1 MSGQNITLLGV
12 GGAGCRIL
20 RQVLRT
26 PGAEK
31 LRLLALDSDTGSLE
45 ESGLPPDNRITAGM
59 NLRSGRGCGGNE
71 MIGRSAVAVERQRL
85 AKIFEGTDVLLIVGG
100 LGGGLCTGG
109 LPVILGIARTMHIT
123 TMLMLSLPFAM
134 EGYGRRKQADDRICA
149 DLLPLADCL
158 IALPN
163 DLLFSTLPPE
173 TPLAQA
179 LELADTEMAR
189 TAMAL
194 SSILFAGNVFSTD
207 ISTFSAMLKP
217 NALCSLGV
225 GVAPANEENAVEKAI
240 EKMMLSP
247 LLGGPAEL
255 QRSDAVVFTVI
266 GGPAL
271 SLGDAKNALE
281 LANSQLDKSLERTV
295 LLGAGT
301 APGWEEFIQIT
312 ALTVRYTDK
321 AAVKPVSALPAA
333 AGTKPRTA
341 PRGSSIQRKVA
352 SASDSSFVQ
361 QTLEL
366 DTIDKG
372 IMENSTPDIFNGE
385 DLDIPTFKRHGI
397 VIDPGK

>member
-1 MSGQNITLLGV
+1 MSERKMTILGL
-12 GGAGCRIL
+12 GGAGCRII
-20 RQVLRT
+20 RQISLT

-31 LRLLALDSDTGSLE
+31 LRLLALDSDTASLE
-45 ESGLPPDNRITAGM
+45 ESGLPPENRIIAGM
-59 NLRSGRGCGGNE
+59 NLRSGRGCGGNDI
-71 MIGRSAVAVERQRL
+71 IGRSAVGVERPRL
-85 AKIFEGTDVLLIVGG
+85 GRILEGTDILLVIGG

-109 LPVILGIARTMHIT
+109 LPVILGIARHMHIT

-134 EGYGRRKQADDRICA
+134 EGYGRRKQADDRICS

-179 LELADTEMAR
+179 LELADVEMAR

-194 SSILFAGNVFSTD
+194 SSILFAGNIFSAD
-207 ISTFSAMLKP
+207 ISNFSAMLKP

-225 GVAPANEENAVEKAI
+225 GVAPAGEENAVEKAV

-255 QRSDAVVFTVI
+255 QRADAVIFTVI
-266 GGPAL
+266 GGPQL
-271 SLGDAKNALE
+271 SLGEAKKALD
-281 LANSQLDKSLERTV
+281 LANKQLDKSPGRIV

-301 APGWEEFIQIT
+301 APEWQDFIQIT

-321 AAVKPVSALPAA
+321 TAVKAVAPVASVKSGAASRPA
-333 AGTKPRTA
+333 
-341 PRGSSIQRKVA
+341 SLQRKVA
-352 SASDSSFVQ
+352 VASDASFVQ

-372 IMENSTPDIFNGE
+372 VMENTTPDFFNGE
-385 DLDIPTFKRHGI
+385 DLDIPTFKRRGI
-397 VIDPGK
+397 VVDPGK

>member
-1 MSGQNITLLGV
+1 MSERKMTILGL
-12 GGAGCRIL
+12 GGAGCRII
-20 RQVLRT
+20 RQVSLT

-31 LRLLALDSDTGSLE
+31 LRLLALDSDTASLE
-45 ESGLPPDNRITAGM
+45 ESGLPPENRIIAGM

-71 MIGRSAVAVERQRL
+71 IIGRSAVGVERPRL
-85 AKIFEGTDVLLIVGG
+85 GRILEGTDILLVIGG

-109 LPVILGIARTMHIT
+109 LPVILGIARHMHIT

-134 EGYGRRKQADDRICA
+134 EGYGRRKQADDRICS

-179 LELADTEMAR
+179 LELADVEMAR

-194 SSILFAGNVFSTD
+194 SSILFAGNIFSAD
-207 ISTFSAMLKP
+207 ISNFSAMLKP

-225 GVAPANEENAVEKAI
+225 GVAPAGEENAVEKAV

-255 QRSDAVVFTVI
+255 QRADAVIFTVI
-266 GGPAL
+266 GGPQL
-271 SLGDAKNALE
+271 SLGEAKKALD
-281 LANSQLDKSLERTV
+281 LANKQLDKSPGRIV

-301 APGWEEFIQIT
+301 APEWQDFIQIT

-321 AAVKPVSALPAA
+321 TAVKAVAPVASVKSGAASRPA
-333 AGTKPRTA
+333 
-341 PRGSSIQRKVA
+341 SIQRKVA
-352 SASDSSFVQ
+352 VASDASFVQ

-372 IMENSTPDIFNGE
+372 VMENTTPDFFNGE
-385 DLDIPTFKRHGI
+385 DLDIPTFKRRGI
-397 VIDPGK
+397 VVDPGK

>member
-1 MSGQNITLLGV
+1 MSERKMTILGL
-12 GGAGCRIL
+12 GGAGCRII
-20 RQVLRT
+20 RQISLT

-31 LRLLALDSDTGSLE
+31 LRLLALDSDTASLE
-45 ESGLPPDNRITAGM
+45 ESGLPPENRIIAGM

-71 MIGRSAVAVERQRL
+71 IIGRSAVGVERPRL
-85 AKIFEGTDVLLIVGG
+85 GRILEGTDILLVIGG

-109 LPVILGIARTMHIT
+109 LPVILGIARHMHIT

-134 EGYGRRKQADDRICA
+134 EGYGRRKQADDRICS

-179 LELADTEMAR
+179 LELADVEMAR

-194 SSILFAGNVFSTD
+194 SSILFAGNIFSAD
-207 ISTFSAMLKP
+207 ISNFSAMLKP

-225 GVAPANEENAVEKAI
+225 GVAPAGEENAVEKAV

-255 QRSDAVVFTVI
+255 QRADAVIFTVI
-266 GGPAL
+266 GGPQL
-271 SLGDAKNALE
+271 SLGEAKKALD
-281 LANSQLDKSLERTV
+281 LANKQLDKSPGRIV

-301 APGWEEFIQIT
+301 APEWQDFIQIT

-321 AAVKPVSALPAA
+321 TAVKAVAPVASVKSGAASRPA
-333 AGTKPRTA
+333 
-341 PRGSSIQRKVA
+341 SIQRKVA
-352 SASDSSFVQ
+352 VASDASFVQ

-372 IMENSTPDIFNGE
+372 VMENTTPDFFNGE
-385 DLDIPTFKRHGI
+385 DLDIPTFKRRGI
-397 VIDPGK
+397 VVDPGK

>member
-1 MSGQNITLLGV
+1 MSERKMTILGI
-12 GGAGCRIL
+12 GGAGCRII
-20 RQVLRT
+20 RQISLA
-26 PGAEK
+26 PGADK
-31 LRLLALDSDTGSLE
+31 LRLLALDSDTASLE
-45 ESGLPPDNRITAGM
+45 ESGLPPENRIIAGM

-71 MIGRSAVAVERQRL
+71 IIGRSAVAVERPRL
-85 AKIFEGTDVLLIVGG
+85 GRILEGTDILLIIGG

-109 LPVILGIARTMHIT
+109 LPVILGIARHMHIT

-134 EGYGRRKQADDRICA
+134 EGYGRRKQADDRICS

-179 LELADTEMAR
+179 LELADVEMAR

-194 SSILFAGNVFSTD
+194 SSILFAGNIFSAD
-207 ISTFSAMLKP
+207 ISNFSAMLKP

-225 GVAPANEENAVEKAI
+225 GVAPAGEENAVEKAV

-255 QRSDAVVFTVI
+255 QRADAVIFTVI
-266 GGPAL
+266 GGPQL
-271 SLGDAKNALE
+271 SLGEAKKALD
-281 LANSQLDKSLERTV
+281 LANKQLDKSPGRTV

-301 APGWEEFIQIT
+301 APEWQDFIQIT

-321 AAVKPVSALPAA
+321 SVVKTVAPAAAVKSGAASRPAA
-333 AGTKPRTA
+333 
-341 PRGSSIQRKVA
+341 IQRKVA
-352 SASDSSFVQ
+352 VASDASFVQ

-372 IMENSTPDIFNGE
+372 IMENSTPDFFNGE
-385 DLDIPTFKRHGI
+385 DLDIPTFKRRGI
-397 VIDPGK
+397 IVDPGK

>member
-1 MSGQNITLLGV
+1 MSERKMTILGI
-12 GGAGCRIL
+12 GGAGCRII
-20 RQVLRT
+20 RQISLA
-26 PGAEK
+26 PGADK
-31 LRLLALDSDTGSLE
+31 LRLLALDSDTASLE
-45 ESGLPPDNRITAGM
+45 ESGLPPENRIIAGM

-71 MIGRSAVAVERQRL
+71 IIGRSAVAVERPRL
-85 AKIFEGTDVLLIVGG
+85 GRILEGTDILLIIGG

-109 LPVILGIARTMHIT
+109 LPVILGIARHMHIT

-134 EGYGRRKQADDRICA
+134 EGYGRRKQADDRICS

-179 LELADTEMAR
+179 LELADVEMAR

-194 SSILFAGNVFSTD
+194 SSILFAGNIFSAD
-207 ISTFSAMLKP
+207 ISNFSAMLKP

-225 GVAPANEENAVEKAI
+225 GVVPAGEENAVEKAV

-255 QRSDAVVFTVI
+255 QRSDAVIFTVI
-266 GGPAL
+266 GGPQL
-271 SLGDAKNALE
+271 SLGEAKKALD
-281 LANSQLDKSLERTV
+281 LANKQLDKSPGRTV

-301 APGWEEFIQIT
+301 APEWQDFIQIT

-321 AAVKPVSALPAA
+321 SVVKTAAPAAAVKSGTASRPAA
-333 AGTKPRTA
+333 
-341 PRGSSIQRKVA
+341 IQRKVA
-352 SASDSSFVQ
+352 VASDASFVQ

-372 IMENSTPDIFNGE
+372 IMENTTPDFFNGE
-385 DLDIPTFKRHGI
+385 DLDIPTFKRRGI
-397 VIDPGK
+397 IVDPGK

>member
-1 MSGQNITLLGV
+1 MTILGL
-12 GGAGCRIL
+12 GGAGCRII
-20 RQVLRT
+20 RQVSLT

-31 LRLLALDSDTGSLE
+31 LRLLALDSDTASLE
-45 ESGLPPDNRITAGM
+45 ESGLPPENRIIAGM

-71 MIGRSAVAVERQRL
+71 IIGRSAVGVERPRL
-85 AKIFEGTDVLLIVGG
+85 GRILEGTDILLVIGG

-109 LPVILGIARTMHIT
+109 LPVILGIARHMHIT

-134 EGYGRRKQADDRICA
+134 EGYGRRKQADDRICS

-179 LELADTEMAR
+179 LELADVEMAR

-194 SSILFAGNVFSTD
+194 SSILFAGNIFSAD
-207 ISTFSAMLKP
+207 ISNFSAMLKP

-225 GVAPANEENAVEKAI
+225 GVAPAGEENAVEKAV

-255 QRSDAVVFTVI
+255 QRADAVIFTVI
-266 GGPAL
+266 GGPQL
-271 SLGDAKNALE
+271 SLGEAKKALD
-281 LANSQLDKSLERTV
+281 LANKQLDKSPGRIV

-301 APGWEEFIQIT
+301 APEWQDFIQIT

-321 AAVKPVSALPAA
+321 TAVKAVAPVASVKSGAASRPA
-333 AGTKPRTA
+333 
-341 PRGSSIQRKVA
+341 SIQRKVA
-352 SASDSSFVQ
+352 VASDASFVQ

-372 IMENSTPDIFNGE
+372 VMENTTPDFFNGE
-385 DLDIPTFKRHGI
+385 DLDIPTFKRRGI
-397 VIDPGK
+397 VVDPGK

>member
-1 MSGQNITLLGV
+1 MSERRMTILGL
-12 GGAGCRIL
+12 GGAGCRII
-20 RQVLRT
+20 RQISLT

-31 LRLLALDSDTGSLE
+31 LRLLALDSDTASLE
-45 ESGLPPDNRITAGM
+45 ESGLPPENRIIAGM
-59 NLRSGRGCGGNE
+59 NLRSGRGCGGNDI
-71 MIGRSAVAVERQRL
+71 IGRSAVGVERPRL
-85 AKIFEGTDVLLIVGG
+85 GRILEGTDILLVIGG

-109 LPVILGIARTMHIT
+109 LPVILGIARHMHIT

-134 EGYGRRKQADDRICA
+134 EGYGRRKQADDRICS

-179 LELADTEMAR
+179 LELADVEMAR

-194 SSILFAGNVFSTD
+194 SSILFAGNIFSAD
-207 ISTFSAMLKP
+207 ISNFSAMLKP

-225 GVAPANEENAVEKAI
+225 GVAPAGEENAVEKAVK
-240 EKMMLSP
+240 KMMLSP

-255 QRSDAVVFTVI
+255 QRADAVIFTVI
-266 GGPAL
+266 GGPQL
-271 SLGDAKNALE
+271 SLGEAKKALD
-281 LANSQLDKSLERTV
+281 LANKQLDKSPGRIV

-301 APGWEEFIQIT
+301 APEWQDFIQIT

-321 AAVKPVSALPAA
+321 TAVKAVAPVASVKSGAASRPA
-333 AGTKPRTA
+333 
-341 PRGSSIQRKVA
+341 SIQRKVA
-352 SASDSSFVQ
+352 VASDASFVQ

-372 IMENSTPDIFNGE
+372 VMENTTPDFFNGE
-385 DLDIPTFKRHGI
+385 DLDIPTFKRRGI
-397 VIDPGK
+397 VVDPGK

>member
-1 MSGQNITLLGV
+1 MSERKMTILGI
-12 GGAGCRIL
+12 GGAGCRII
-20 RQVLRT
+20 RQISLA
-26 PGAEK
+26 PGADK
-31 LRLLALDSDTGSLE
+31 LRLLALDSDTASLE
-45 ESGLPPDNRITAGM
+45 ESGLPPENRIIAGM

-71 MIGRSAVAVERQRL
+71 IIGRSAVAVERPRL
-85 AKIFEGTDVLLIVGG
+85 GRILEGTDILLIIGG

-109 LPVILGIARTMHIT
+109 VPVILGIARHMHIT

-134 EGYGRRKQADDRICA
+134 EGYGRRKQADDRICS

-179 LELADTEMAR
+179 LELADVEMAR

-194 SSILFAGNVFSTD
+194 SSILFAGNIFSAD
-207 ISTFSAMLKP
+207 ISNFSAMLKP

-225 GVAPANEENAVEKAI
+225 GVAPAGEENAVEKAV

-255 QRSDAVVFTVI
+255 QRADAVIFTVI
-266 GGPAL
+266 GGPQL
-271 SLGDAKNALE
+271 SLGEAKKALD
-281 LANSQLDKSLERTV
+281 LANKQLDKSPGRTV

-301 APGWEEFIQIT
+301 APEWQDFIQIT

-321 AAVKPVSALPAA
+321 SVVKTVAPAAAVKSGAASRPAA
-333 AGTKPRTA
+333 
-341 PRGSSIQRKVA
+341 IQRKVA
-352 SASDSSFVQ
+352 VASDASFVQ

-372 IMENSTPDIFNGE
+372 IMENSTPDFFNGE
-385 DLDIPTFKRHGI
+385 DLDIPTFKRRGI
-397 VIDPGK
+397 IVDPGK

>member
-1 MSGQNITLLGV
+1 MSERKMTILGL
-12 GGAGCRIL
+12 GGAGCRII
-20 RQVLRT
+20 RQVSLT

-31 LRLLALDSDTGSLE
+31 LRLLALDSDTASLE
-45 ESGLPPDNRITAGM
+45 ESGLPPENRIIAGM

-71 MIGRSAVAVERQRL
+71 IIGRSAVGVERPRL
-85 AKIFEGTDVLLIVGG
+85 GRILEGTDILLVIGG

-109 LPVILGIARTMHIT
+109 LPVILGIARHMHIT

-134 EGYGRRKQADDRICA
+134 EGYGRRKQADDRICS

-179 LELADTEMAR
+179 LELADVEMAR

-194 SSILFAGNVFSTD
+194 SSILFAGNIFSAD
-207 ISTFSAMLKP
+207 ISNFSAMLKP

-225 GVAPANEENAVEKAI
+225 GVAPAGEENAVEKAV

-255 QRSDAVVFTVI
+255 QRADAVIFTVI
-266 GGPAL
+266 GGPQL
-271 SLGDAKNALE
+271 SLGEAKKALD
-281 LANSQLDKSLERTV
+281 LANKQLDKSPGRIV

-301 APGWEEFIQIT
+301 APEWQDFIQIT

-321 AAVKPVSALPAA
+321 TAVKAIAPVASVKSGAASRPA
-333 AGTKPRTA
+333 
-341 PRGSSIQRKVA
+341 SIQRKVA
-352 SASDSSFVQ
+352 VASDASFVQ

-372 IMENSTPDIFNGE
+372 VMENTTPDFFNGE
-385 DLDIPTFKRHGI
+385 DLDIPTFKRRGI
-397 VIDPGK
+397 VVDPGK